1 MNSLHGSIPSCLS
14 NLTSMLHQGG
24 FSQDVLFYERIRGY
38 ATRAGIYVD
47 QALIEWQGVEREFFS
62 TLKLLKAIDLSS
74 NNLTGQIP
82 YQITNLSDLIALN
95 LSKNEL
101 SGEIPQKIGEMINL
115 EILDLSRNSF
125 SGRIPSSMSH
135 MSFLNYLDLSYNNFS
150 RRIPTSTQLQSFQPS
165 RYNGNA
171 HLCGPPLTKKCP
183 GDEPELPPIIGKS
196 EGNRE
201 DTDDELM
208 GWFYIGGGM
217 GFVTRFWIACGV
229 LLFNRRG
236 RHAFFQFYES
246 FKDWVYVKVVVFI
259 ANLQ

>member
-1 MNSLHGSIPSCLS
+1 MSMNNLHGSIPSCLS
-14 NLTSMLHQGG
+14 NLTSMVQQGG
-24 FSQDVLFYERIRGY
+24 FSQDVQYSTKYLQGS
-38 ATRAGIYVD
+38 YVD
-47 QALIEWQGVEREFFS
+47 NAMIEWQGDEREFS
-62 TLKLLKAIDLSS
+62 RTLKLVKSIDLSS

-82 YQITNLSDLIALN
+82 YQITNLFNLIALN

-101 SGEIPQKIGEMINL
+101 SGEIPPKIGEMINL

-125 SGRIPSSMSH
+125 SGRIPSRMSH

-150 RRIPTSTQLQSFQPS
+150 GRIPTSTQLQSFQPS

-183 GDEPELPPIIGKS
+183 GDEESESPPIIGKS
-196 EGNRE
+196 EGDGE
-201 DTDDELM
+201 DIDDELER
-208 GWFYIGGGM
+208 WFYIGGGM
-217 GFVTRFWIACGV
+217 GFVTGFWIACGV

-236 RHAFFQFYES
+236 RHAFFQFYDS